1 MKKLQLTIY
10 LNEEDRIGDVKL
22 HEDIVRRL
30 LHFEI
35 AGVTVTRALMGYG
48 RHGKM
53 HKKRLFG
60 ISDDRPIVI
69 TAIDDEARI
78 RAILKELRALLPEGL
93 ITLQEVEVL

>member
-30 LHFEI
+30 LHFEL
-35 AGVTVTRALMGYG
+35 AGATVTRALMGYG

-78 RAILKELRALLPEGL
+78 RPILKELKALLPEGL
-93 ITLQEVEVL
+93 ITLQEVEIL

>member
-22 HEDIVRRL
+22 YEDIVRRL

-35 AGVTVTRALMGYG
+35 AGTTVTRALMGYG

-69 TAIDDEARI
+69 TAIDDETRI
-78 RAILKELRALLPEGL
+78 RPILNELKALLPEGL
-93 ITLQEVEVL
+93 ITLQEVEIL